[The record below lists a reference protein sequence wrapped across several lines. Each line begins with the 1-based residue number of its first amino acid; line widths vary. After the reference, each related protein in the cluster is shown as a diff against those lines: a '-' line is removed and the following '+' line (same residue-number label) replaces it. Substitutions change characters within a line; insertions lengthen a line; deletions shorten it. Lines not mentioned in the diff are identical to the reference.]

1 MASLEGTKLAIGGN
15 RTEYALIDAARF
27 LCALLVVAIHT
38 RPLSTYTELGNFL
51 LDKGICRVAVPF
63 FFVASGYF
71 WAKKPMTA
79 KHLGKFLRR
88 VALLYVLWTAVYY
101 PIVAESQ
108 DMNHYLRRCLLSGSY
123 YHLWYYPAMITAAVL
138 TFCAWKLFASEN
150 AMTSKPS
157 KTANSSGNSGWP
169 VIAAAFFFYIVG
181 CMGESYYGLFTGFP
195 GVVKWAEAY
204 FALFWSTR
212 SGLFFGFFFF
222 ALGTFLQKRGWRM
235 NRNRA
240 GAALLISLAL
250 MFAEIMTLR
259 RLDIAKDYNL
269 YFSLIPA
276 TLFLFLWLIGEPS
289 GGEKASGSRKPAQSG
304 KSSRGEIVGAERE
317 ALFEKAPVASPI
329 WRMLRK
335 SSVLIYGIHLW
346 FKYYGL
352 KYAEM
357 VMAGMAAQGAGA
369 QVQRMAEL
377 FVNNSFVQYLAICG
391 LSIAFA
397 AAILALER
405 IPALRFLKYLY

>member
-1 MASLEGTKLAIGGN
+1 MVSTERAKL
-15 RTEYALIDAARF
+15 RTDGERREYALIDAARF
-27 LCALLVVAIHT
+27 FCALLVVAIHT

-71 WAKKPMTA
+71 WAKKPITV
-79 KHLGKFLRR
+79 KRLSKFLWR
-88 VALLYVLWTAVYY
+88 VALLYVLWTAIYY
-101 PIVAESQ
+101 PVVVESQ
-108 DMNHYLRRCLLSGSY
+108 DMNHYFRRCLLSGSY

-138 TFCAWKLFASEN
+138 TFCAWRLFAPGTAVASERFRT
-150 AMTSKPS
+150 AKPS
-157 KTANSSGNSGWP
+157 GSSGWP
-169 VIAAAFFFYIVG
+169 VMAAAFFFYIAG
-181 CMGESYYGLFTGFP
+181 CMGESYYGLFAGFP

-240 GAALLISLAL
+240 GMAFLISLAL
-250 MFAEIMTLR
+250 MFVEIMTLR

-289 GGEKASGSRKPAQSG
+289 GD
-304 KSSRGEIVGAERE
+304 
-317 ALFEKAPVASPI
+317 EKAPVASPV
-329 WRMLRK
+329 WGMLRK

-352 KYAEM
+352 KYAGM
-357 VMAGMAAQGAGA
+357 VMEGTVAQGAGA

-377 FVNNSFVQYLAICG
+377 FVNNSLVQYLAICG
-391 LSIAFA
+391 LSMAFA
-397 AAILALER
+397 AVILALEK